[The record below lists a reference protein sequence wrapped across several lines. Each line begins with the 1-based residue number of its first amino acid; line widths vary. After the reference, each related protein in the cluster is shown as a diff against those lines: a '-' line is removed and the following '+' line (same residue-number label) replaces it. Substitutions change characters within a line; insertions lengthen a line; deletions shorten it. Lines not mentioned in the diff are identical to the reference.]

1 MKLKHF
7 LVVLG
12 IALASSTHAADLPEL
27 RVGMDPTFEPY
38 EYKLPDGKLV
48 GFDVDFANA
57 ICAEIKRR
65 CVFVE
70 QSWAGII
77 PSLMAKKYDVII
89 SSLTINEDRKK
100 VVLFTDKYAGAPN
113 RMVAKRGSGIDGTV
127 ASLVGKRIGVIKG
140 SSQEA
145 YAKKFYEK
153 AGAIIVGYDTT
164 QDSYLDMGAGRVDA
178 VIASV
183 FEVKSGLLN
192 KPSGKAFEFVGADL
206 DDPTI
211 FGMGSG
217 IALRKQDIKL
227 KDQLNAAIKAIRANG
242 TYNKVNDKYFD
253 FDGYGK

>member
-7 LVVLG
+7 LIVCG
-12 IALASSTHAADLPEL
+12 IALASSAHAADMPEL
-27 RVGMDPTFEPY
+27 KVGMDPTFEPY

-57 ICAEIKRR
+57 ICAEIKKR

-70 QSWAGII
+70 QAWAGII

-100 VVLFTDKYAGAPN
+100 VVLFTDKYSGAPN
-113 RMVAKRGSGIDGTV
+113 RMVAKHGSGIDGSVTSV
-127 ASLVGKRIGVIKG
+127 AGKKIGVVRG

-145 YAKKFYEK
+145 YAKKVYEK
-153 AGAIIVGYDTT
+153 AGAIVVGYDTT
-164 QDSYLDMGAGRVDA
+164 QDSYLDIVAGRVDA

-183 FEVKSGLLN
+183 LEVKTGLLN
-192 KPSGKAFEFVGADL
+192 KSEGKGFEFVGADL
-206 DDPTI
+206 DDPII

-242 TYNKVNDKYFD
+242 TYKKINDKYFD